1 MPDVPRTSR
10 PLLIPDWLKVVDASV
25 ERLVLSRPRGQL
37 AAVWALLIAV
47 LLGLAYTFTPLPIP
61 ADLFFLPVILAA
73 FVFGA
78 RGLVVLPVA
87 LVAYH
92 VAWLRHGTP
101 WTVQILPDLVQLLQW
116 SLVALF
122 IVVTLDKFKDVKRL
136 QARVQ
141 KDLSLAR
148 TLQMALTPADYDFG
162 RMRICGALHQSATV
176 GGDYFYFRPFQ
187 EHYVVFCVGDV
198 MGKGIPASMLMAIIM
213 SFMYEWG
220 KQSPSPSVVID
231 KLNRRLVRLASHDS
245 NWFTTLFYA
254 VYDEETF
261 TLTYASAGQNQ
272 GLILRRD
279 GQVELA
285 RSDGIPIGIFEHV
298 QWEER
303 SLKLEEGD
311 RVILFTDGVNEARS
325 PEGEIFT
332 LDRLTHLV
340 QEHSRLDCHGL
351 LKKIED
357 AVAAHSGGK
366 LTDDMAV
373 LLAEVK
379 R

>member
-1 MPDVPRTSR
+1 M
-10 PLLIPDWLKVVDASV
+10 LIPNWLKVVDASV
-25 ERLVLSRPRGQL
+25 ERLVLSRPRGHL
-37 AAVWALLIAV
+37 ALVWALLIALLVV
-47 LLGLAYTFTPLPIP
+47 LGYVFTPLPIP
-61 ADLFFLPVILAA
+61 ADLFFVPVILSS

-78 RGLVVLPVA
+78 RGLVVLPLA

-92 VAWLRHGTP
+92 TAWTRHGGTSFAA
-101 WTVQILPDLVQLLQW
+101 QLLPDLVQLLQW
-116 SLVALF
+116 TLVAVF

-136 QARVQ
+136 QGRVQ

-148 TLQMALTPADYDFG
+148 TLQMALTPGDYDFG

-231 KLNRRLVRLASHDS
+231 KLNRRLVRLASQDS

-254 VYDEETF
+254 VFDEETN

-272 GLILRRD
+272 GLILRRN
-279 GQVELA
+279 GQVEQA
-285 RSDGIPIGIFEHV
+285 RSDGIPVGIFENA

-303 SLKLEEGD
+303 SVQLEEGD

-332 LDRLTHLV
+332 LDRLIALAR
-340 QEHSRLDCHGL
+340 EHRRLDARGL

-357 AVAAHSGGK
+357 AVSRHSGGG
-366 LTDDMAV
+366 LTDDMSV
-373 LLAEVK
+373 LIAEVK
-379 R
+379 K